1 MIRLC
6 RIYVFKNCQYISDP
20 LKNTFEGIFKNYVFA
35 LVGSVDTGSFKDAEQ
50 IEQLQIHIKTEANR
64 YVNFM
69 RKQGFY
75 AEGYCS
81 IAVDVVDE
89 VADLA
94 PKILKTYPQAVFF
107 GGQLVFPNNTFFTRW
122 LHNQTIF
129 AIQERL
135 YQQGMLVVIMPIR
148 V

>member
-1 MIRLC
+1 L
-6 RIYVFKNCQYISDP
+6 
-20 LKNTFEGIFKNYVFA
+20 
-35 LVGSVDTGSFKDAEQ
+35 
-50 IEQLQIHIKTEANR
+50 
-64 YVNFM
+64 